1 MLGDIMKLSR
11 LRMWSDGNGISTLVV
26 FWGCPLHCKYCAN
39 SACHEEDTP
48 KKSYNPQELVN
59 KLKQDDIYYKMTGG
73 GIVFGG
79 GEPLMQAEFIKEVC
93 NLADPMWEK
102 RIETSLYIDWEKIKL
117 LIDVIDEWI
126 IDIKDLNLKIYLDY
140 TGRDNDIVIQ
150 NLIKL
155 IANVPKE
162 KILIRVPYI
171 SGFNSSDDVERS
183 VEQLETMRF
192 SRIERFE
199 YKLQ

>member
-1 MLGDIMKLSR
+1 
-11 LRMWSDGNGISTLVV
+11 MWSDGEGISTLIA

-39 SACHEEDTP
+39 ASCHKNDTS
-48 KKSYNPQELVN
+48 KKSYNPLELVD

-73 GIVFGG
+73 GMVFGG
-79 GEPLMQAEFIKEVC
+79 GEPLMQAKFIREVC
-93 NLADPMWEK
+93 KLADSMWQK
-102 RIETSLYIDWEKIKL
+102 RIETSLYAEWKKIKL

-126 IDIKDLNLKIYLDY
+126 IDIKDLNPKIYLDY

-150 NLIKL
+150 NLKKL

-171 SGFNSSDDVERS
+171 LGFNLVDDVERS
-183 VEQLETMRF
+183 VEELKDMGF
-192 SRIERFE
+192 SRIDRFE
-199 YKLQ
+199 YAVL